1 MDTMLKTV
9 VLSFPVS
16 SVSKELQDIFEV
28 WHRQNGGLRAVPH
41 PGGKELPSPVL
52 NMCGEGVHLP

>member
-28 WHRQNGGLRAVPH
+28 CGTGRVGDSGLFLTLEGRNY
-41 PGGKELPSPVL
+41 PVQ
-52 NMCGEGVHLP
+52 C